1 MLKGKNLLMWRE
13 LLVETGYPD
22 LEIFDEVTEGI
33 KLVGPESGAFPS
45 GLTPAQQSLE
55 QLRSRAVWRRKTSIG
70 KCHSLGDKDAD
81 LELWE
86 HLELWVQSLQEV
98 QSGWLDGPFYDEME
112 VSRRVDTDHW
122 ICIRRFPLKQPNKIR
137 LIDDGLESGL
147 SSAYSCYSKL
157 TLMDMDAV
165 VSMANTVLHAFSSKG
180 GFSIMLSTG
189 ESIEGK
195 VHPTWH
201 NDSTLLGRTLD
212 LKSAY
217 KRLAVS
223 SEQGFVRVMTAYDP
237 VRGSLRQWTIVQ
249 LNIGHVSVKY
259 RTGVLIQIYNSHY
272 KRDEVSRL

>member
-1 MLKGKNLLMWRE
+1 MWRE
-13 LLVETGYPD
+13 LLVETG
-22 LEIFDEVTEGI
+22 L
-33 KLVGPESGAFPS
+33 A
-45 GLTPAQQSLE
+45 PAQQSLE

-86 HLELWVQSLQEV
+86 QSLQEV
-98 QSGWLDGPFYDEME
+98 QSGWLDGPFYDESE

-165 VSMANTVLHAFSSKG
+165 VSMTNTVLHAFSSKG

-189 ESIEGK
+189 ESNEGK

-201 NDSTLLGRTLD
+201 NDFTLLGRTLD

-217 KRLAVS
+217 KQLAVS
-223 SEQGFVRVMTAYDP
+223 SEQGFVRVMTA
-237 VRGSLRQWTIVQ
+237 L
-249 LNIGHVSVKY
+249 
-259 RTGVLIQIYNSHY
+259 
-272 KRDEVSRL
+272 